1 MGSSSAGR
9 LAPSWPQPA
18 IGVLTAV
25 LALAALAVAWLRVG
39 LGPNVAGDPG
49 SVALGLLLAALIVV
63 TYRYPIHVRL
73 HSKVTLSSLPLVLL
87 VALLPA
93 PLAATAAGLG
103 VLAAELSVRT
113 ARGNLACDIASE
125 VGRRIL
131 LVLVAAVLAQ
141 AGAAS
146 PLHLA
151 LLGAALLLGLG
162 DLVTYPLVMARDCP
176 EPPHRVIQAAA
187 QEAWAMEGIQILL
200 GLAAALVARAE
211 LWALLGLVVP
221 VVLVYRSF
229 KRAAELQDSTR
240 VLLERLADT
249 VDLRDPYTGGHS
261 RRVTAYCAQLLD
273 ALAVHGAE
281 VELVLAAARVHDI
294 GKIGVPDAILNK
306 PGKLTDAERAEMER
320 HPVLGAD
327 LLARQGDVGRGVA
340 IVRHHHEA
348 WDGSGYPAGLAGLD
362 IPFGARVIAVADS
375 YDAMTSDRPYRAGM
389 PHAKAVAILRA
400 GRGQQWDAALVD
412 AFLRALERQEGLRPP
427 AIAEPEGLPASA

>member
-1 MGSSSAGR
+1 
-9 LAPSWPQPA
+9 
-18 IGVLTAV
+18 
-25 LALAALAVAWLRVG
+25 
-39 LGPNVAGDPG
+39 
-49 SVALGLLLAALIVV
+49 
-63 TYRYPIHVRL
+63 
-73 HSKVTLSSLPLVLL
+73 

-93 PLAATAAGLG
+93 PLAASAAGLG
-103 VLAAELSVRT
+103 VLAAELCVRT

-131 LVLVAAVLAQ
+131 LVLVAAALAQ
-141 AGAAS
+141 TGAAL

-151 LLGAALLLGLG
+151 LLGAALVLVLG

-176 EPPHRVIQAAA
+176 EPPHRVIRAAA

-200 GLAAALVARAE
+200 GLAAALAARAE

-261 RRVTAYCAQLLD
+261 RRVTDYCAQLLE
-273 ALAVHGAE
+273 ALGVHGAE

-340 IVRHHHEA
+340 LVRHHHEA

-389 PHAKAVAILRA
+389 PPAKAVSILRA

-412 AFLRALERQEGLRPP
+412 AFLRALGEAEGRPLGAARAGAGGP
-427 AIAEPEGLPASA
+427 AEPDAVRRSA